1 MIVSISGPSGF
12 IGSALRRKMNE
23 KGWTIRLIDRQSFSL
38 SDEEFRKTLIEG
50 SQVVINLA
58 GAPLSKRWSPQYKT
72 EIYNSRI
79 ATTQKVVKA
88 ILEAEQ
94 KPSVLLSSSAVGIY
108 DSSHSHTE
116 SSGNLSDSFVGQLC
130 HAWETEAMKAAGTV
144 RVVLFRTGLVLGKN
158 GGVLEKMYLPFSI
171 GTGAK
176 VGNGSQ
182 PISFIHLDDLV
193 DAFIFAIENQEISN
207 VVNCVSPYPT
217 TNAEFSETLGQALKQ
232 PVWFKVPAFAIK
244 LIYGE
249 GAVLLLEG
257 QNVVPEKLMQAGF
270 RFRYPTIRN
279 ALTRVY
285 RA

>member
-23 KGWTIRLIDRQSFSL
+23 KGWTIRRIDRQSFSL

-50 SQVVINLA
+50 SQVVIHLA
-58 GAPLSKRWSPQYKT
+58 GAPLSKRWTPQYKT

-94 KPSVLLSSSAVGIY
+94 KPSVLLSSSAIGIY

-116 SSGNLSDSFVGQLC
+116 SSGNLSDSFVGKLC

-144 RVVLFRTGLVLGKN
+144 RVVIFRTGLVLGKN

-171 GTGAK
+171 GAGAK

-217 TNAEFSETLGQALKQ
+217 TNAEFSETLGQSLKQ
-232 PVWFKVPAFAIK
+232 PVWFTVPAFAIK